1 MPLGRDLVYLSAA
14 ALTSPVW
21 ATSLLRTGKW
31 RTDWRGRF
39 GRVKASGTFDLK
51 QDRTLL
57 LYGVSVGE
65 INLIRNLVDL
75 LERDAPEVEIVIAA
89 STNTGFARAQTLY
102 ASRHD
107 VVRFPYDLSFAVRRF
122 LDAIQ
127 PDAVALV
134 ELEVWPNFMDECT
147 RRGIPVAVVN
157 GRLTERSFRG
167 YRRIRPLIAP
177 AFRRLAAVAAQTDD
191 YAARFR
197 ALGVPAERVHVL
209 DTMKWDTATVEDTV
223 DGAEQLAAD
232 LGIDRTR
239 PLIVAG
245 STAPG
250 EDELLIRTR
259 PADAQLLIAPRKPEW
274 FDDVIRHAPNAV
286 RRTAGIGDRGSGI
299 RKSGEA
305 PPASAPEPRSPIPG
319 PSPVFLLDTIG
330 ELRAAYSLADV
341 CIVGRSFTG
350 RLHGSDMMEPIALNK
365 PTVVGPH
372 HADFAD
378 TMHALL
384 DAGGVI
390 VSGDPMGAAAEL
402 LHNPSLAAEVAAAGR
417 AVILSRQGATERHA
431 ALLLGLLN
439 R

>member
-39 GRVKASGTFDLK
+39 GHTPSLPPSPDKPK
-51 QDRTLL
+51 TLL

-65 INLIRNLVDL
+65 INLIRNLVDH
-75 LERDAPEVEIVIAA
+75 LERHAPHLRLVVAA
-89 STNTGFARAQTLY
+89 STNTGHARATALY
-102 ASRHD
+102 ADRHR

-122 LDAIQ
+122 LDAVQ

-147 RRGIPVAVVN
+147 RRGVPVAVVN
-157 GRLTERSFRG
+157 GRLTPRSFRG

-177 AFRRLAAVAAQTDD
+177 AFRRLAAVAAQTDE
-191 YAARFR
+191 YAERFR
-197 ALGVPAERVHVL
+197 ALGVPADRVRVL
-209 DTMKWDTATVEDTV
+209 DTMKWDTAAVEDTV
-223 DGAEQLAAD
+223 NGAEQLAAD
-232 LGIDRTR
+232 LGIDRSR

-250 EDELLIRTR
+250 EHELLIRTR
-259 PADAQLLIAPRKPEW
+259 PADTQLLLAPRKPEW
-274 FDDVIRHAPNAV
+274 FDDVMRHAPNAV
-286 RRTAGIGDRGSGI
+286 RRTAGTGDQGSGF
-299 RKSGEA
+299 RSSGVDA
-305 PPASAPEPRSPIPG
+305 AAAASPSRTPNSEPSI
-319 PSPVFLLDTIG
+319 FLLDTIG

-390 VSGDPMGAAAEL
+390 VSDDPMGAADEL
-402 LHNPSLAAEVAAAGR
+402 LRNRSLAAEIAAAGR
-417 AVILSRQGATERHA
+417 AVILSRQGATKRHA
-431 ALLLGLLN
+431 AMLLDLLN